1 MGNLSNLGPGICNS
15 IPDELKQLADVY
27 AFRKNK
33 KVESKKKK
41 KAQLSYARLKYQMLV
56 SLNLLGLKH
65 IQN

>member
-33 KVESKKKK
+33 KVEDKK
-41 KAQLSYARLKYQMLV
+41 RR
-56 SLNLLGLKH
+56 KH
-65 IQN
+65 N